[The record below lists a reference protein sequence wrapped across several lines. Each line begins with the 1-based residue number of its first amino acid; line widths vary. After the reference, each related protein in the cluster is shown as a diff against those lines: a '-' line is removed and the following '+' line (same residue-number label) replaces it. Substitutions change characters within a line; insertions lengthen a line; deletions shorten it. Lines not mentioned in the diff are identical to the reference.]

1 MAEVEAVASLVHSG
15 PNPGFQETR
24 RERPITELRFR
35 LRFFYGDV
43 DNMSRSRPLFL
54 PVVSHSAEY
63 LTIGYLMRRNILAY
77 KAPPRNEGYD
87 IICIHPD
94 PKKVRRQIRVQVKSR
109 YQTDSDRA
117 VPVSKETLGT
127 FDYLVIVFL
136 NIGNFYDRPYA
147 PAGAEA
153 PEFYTLPRSF
163 VRRHYHEVKSEFN
176 RVQTAG
182 VRMDRYKNEA
192 GFDLIARD
200 LGIPYA
206 TRIGI

>member
-1 MAEVEAVASLVHSG
+1 MTKSA
-15 PNPGFQETR
+15 
-24 RERPITELRFR
+24 
-35 LRFFYGDV
+35 
-43 DNMSRSRPLFL
+43 PLFF
-54 PVVSHSAEY
+54 PVVSQSAEY

-94 PKKVRRQIRVQVKSR
+94 PRKVGRQVRVQVKSR

-117 VPVSKETLGT
+117 VPVNKEALSA
-127 FDYLVIVFL
+127 FDYLIIVFL
-136 NIGNFYDRPYA
+136 NIGNFYDEPYA

-153 PEFYTLPRSF
+153 AEFYTLPQSF

-182 VRMDRYKNEA
+182 VKMDRYRNEF
-192 GFDLIARD
+192 GFDMIARD
-200 LGIPYA
+200 LGVPYPS
-206 TRIGI
+206 RPKK